1 MRREDKYQDTPTFK
15 YYNANPKNR
24 ITTDCVVRAICTALM
39 IPYNQVVM
47 EMAKLQC
54 DTGYDESENRLID
67 KYLTSKGWKKCNQPR
82 KTNNKKYTGIEF
94 CSYLKE
100 LNKSSIYKRYNRV
113 VANIGGHHI
122 VAIIDYK
129 VNDTW
134 NSTMGSIGTYWI
146 KEK

>member
-1 MRREDKYQDTPTFK
+1 MIDETKIYIVPMVKISNKYIEEPVEV
-15 YYNANPKNR
+15 N
-24 ITTDCVVRAICTALM
+24 I
-39 IPYNQVVM
+39 
-47 EMAKLQC
+47 
-54 DTGYDESENRLID
+54 LID